1 MNKWEVFVDDLS
13 ELSEGEGLE
22 LTIRTLNDGMHK
34 YTYKRVTAEV
44 SSSLDQYADSLQVR
58 FGRGQLSDKK
68 YSINILGEIDRFPN
82 YQ

>member
-1 MNKWEVFVDDLS
+1 MNKWEVFVNDLS
-13 ELSEGEGLE
+13 ELPEGEGLE

-44 SSSLDQYADSLQVR
+44 SNSPDQYPDSLQVR

-68 YSINILGEIDRFPN
+68 FSINILGEINRFSN

>member
-1 MNKWEVFVDDLS
+1 MNKWEVFVNDLS
-13 ELSEGEGLE
+13 ELPEGEGLE
-22 LTIRTLNDGMHK
+22 LTIRTLNDGFHK

-44 SSSLDQYADSLQVR
+44 SKSLDQYADSLQVR